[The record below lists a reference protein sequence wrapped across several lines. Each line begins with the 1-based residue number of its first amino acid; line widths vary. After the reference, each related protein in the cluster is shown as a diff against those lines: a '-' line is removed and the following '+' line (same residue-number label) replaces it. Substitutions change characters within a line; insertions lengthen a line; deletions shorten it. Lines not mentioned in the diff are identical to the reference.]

1 MDISLIMPY
10 VQVLDA
16 ETENLLEDIKVD
28 ESELTDLIGP
38 LYDLLTEEYTIQI
51 LDDESSRMNTPQV

>member
-1 MDISLIMPY
+1 MPY

-16 ETENLLEDIKVD
+16 ETENLLEDIQVD

-38 LYDLLTEEYTIQI
+38 LYELLTEEYTIQI
-51 LDDESSRMNTPQV
+51 LDDDSPRMNAPPV

>member
-1 MDISLIMPY
+1 MPY